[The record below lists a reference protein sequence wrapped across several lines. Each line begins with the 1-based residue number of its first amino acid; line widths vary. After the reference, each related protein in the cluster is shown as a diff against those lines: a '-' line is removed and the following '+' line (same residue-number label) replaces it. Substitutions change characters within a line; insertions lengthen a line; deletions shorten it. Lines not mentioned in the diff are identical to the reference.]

1 MEVENIK
8 KYCSENCD
16 FLCKEYNCCTKPTSD
31 GKAKRLVKDGNNKYI
46 RICASSSCKNGVSLS
61 PYSVCNLACPHLI
74 ENMGCCIRPELK
86 GRAKILKKVIYDDG
100 HGGRKY
106 YLKEC
111 NLDFTSTEKPKKKN
125 KYRAKKITVNG
136 IEYDSKLEY
145 ERYCELK
152 ILEQAKKISKLEYH
166 VRFPLIDKDEHG
178 REIAYEADFVYIENG
193 QKVVEDVKSKP
204 TKTRLYALKKRLLL
218 ERYGIKIKEYM
229 KE

>member
-16 FLCKEYNCCTKPTSD
+16 FLCKEYNCCTKPTGD
-31 GKAKRLVKDGNNKYI
+31 GKAKRLVKDSNDKYI

-61 PYSVCNLACPHLI
+61 PHSVCNLACPHLI
-74 ENMGCCIRPELK
+74 ENMGCCIRPELN
-86 GRAKILKKVIYDDG
+86 GHAKILKKVIYDDG

-136 IEYDSKLEY
+136 VEYDSKLEY

-152 ILEQAKKISKLEYH
+152 LLEQAKKISKLEYH
-166 VRFPLIDKDEHG
+166 VRFPLIDSS
-178 REIAYEADFVYIENG
+178 RCP
-193 QKVVEDVKSKP
+193 KP
-204 TKTRLYALKKRLLL
+204 
-218 ERYGIKIKEYM
+218 
-229 KE
+229 